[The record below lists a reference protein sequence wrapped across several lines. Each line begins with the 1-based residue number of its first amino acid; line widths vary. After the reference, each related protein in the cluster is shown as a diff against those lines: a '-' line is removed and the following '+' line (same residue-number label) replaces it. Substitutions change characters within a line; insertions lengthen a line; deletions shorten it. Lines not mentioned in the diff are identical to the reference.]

1 MPNDLALSSAVRAEL
16 YPGKVV
22 IFSPLSII
30 LDRDTKNVYD
40 HSWVD
45 GALEDILYRIS
56 PSNPE
61 QSSRAF
67 LLIRERSD

>member
-1 MPNDLALSSAVRAEL
+1 MGQNYHWPPPSAIKAMPNDLTPSSAVRAEF

-45 GALEDILYRIS
+45 GALEDIL
-56 PSNPE
+56 
-61 QSSRAF
+61 
-67 LLIRERSD
+67 

>member
-45 GALEDILYRIS
+45 GALEDIL
-56 PSNPE
+56 
-61 QSSRAF
+61 
-67 LLIRERSD
+67 